1 VPAEPEVPLIPDEPA
16 EPDVPDIPDVPESGT
31 IAKSHKIVSRRAGV
45 HCVPL

>member
-1 VPAEPEVPLIPDEPA
+1 VPAEPDVPLIPEEPA
-16 EPDVPDIPDVPESGT
+16 EPDVPDVPESGT